1 MARAKAAK
9 LRYFDPIIIKLL
21 YAVIGRF
28 TVCEDIFEKYSPV
41 AILLSHRVGICGATL
56 AEVSEKNH
64 IDIYSFNGL
73 NFGTLIKTKRRKVYE
88 FRATLEKIQP
98 LLDLN
103 EKKFN
108 WLFDQV
114 TKNMLKGDFNPDS
127 ILAFQKDIVSTR
139 HQFASDL
146 QIDENKKNIFV
157 MLHAFT
163 DFPHSHFNGMIF
175 KDFGDWYEKTL
186 QIAIKNH
193 GVNWIF
199 KEHPSSKYYP
209 VRDFDFEDIRKKFK
223 RDNIAFIGADDN
235 FNSMSICYVGDAVIT
250 CLGSAGFEYSALA
263 GIPSI
268 TASDNSY
275 AEVGFAIQPSSEA
288 DYFAILDG
296 LDSIEPLDAYKVKL
310 AKAAYIY
317 LHRLSKV
324 QMTALPNL
332 SHEGVRKFQFDKE
345 YFSYIDNILSEN
357 KAAIESETTK
367 YSKMIALLDFSQLE
381 TSLNEGLAAEVDD

>member
-1 MARAKAAK
+1 LSRARAAK

-28 TVCEDIFEKYSPV
+28 SICEDIFEKFSPV
-41 AILLSHRVGICGATL
+41 AVLLSHRVGICGSTL

-98 LLDLN
+98 LLDLD
-103 EKKFN
+103 EKNFN
-108 WLFDQV
+108 RLFDQV
-114 TKNMLKGDFNPDS
+114 TKKMIKGDFNPDS
-127 ILAFQKDIVSTR
+127 VLAFQKDIVSSR
-139 HQFASDL
+139 HQFASDF
-146 QIDENKKNIFV
+146 QIDANKKNIFV

-186 QIAIKNH
+186 QIAIKKTA
-193 GVNWIF
+193 VNWIF

-209 VRDFDFEDIRKKFK
+209 VKDFNFETIREKYKQ
-223 RDNIAFIGADDN
+223 DNIAFIGADDN

-263 GIPSI
+263 GVPSI

-275 AEVGFAIQPSSEA
+275 AEVGFALQPSSEA
-288 DYFAILDG
+288 DYFSILNG
-296 LDSIEPLDAYKVKL
+296 LNFIEPLDAYKIKL
-310 AKAAYIY
+310 AKATYIY

-324 QMTALPNL
+324 KMTALPNL
-332 SHEGVRKFQFDKE
+332 SHHDVRKFQFDKE
-345 YFSYIDNILSEN
+345 YFSYVDNILWKN
-357 KAAIESETTK
+357 IAVIEFEKFK
-367 YSKMIALLDFSQLE
+367 YSKTIALHDFCRLE
-381 TSLNEGLAAEVDD
+381 TPLSEGLYADVDD